1 MYCGNNTIS
10 SLVGY
15 EKHTIS
21 FLVGGGHFNLVT
33 VLRLL
38 MSQWSWFCIY
48 SIICVIPTQYN
59 NTATLLSLQNIV
71 TGGVGGGGAG
81 HYRKSVKRSTL
92 YHLMILVIFSL
103 KIVVIMIMQVCIYSQ
118 VTIVS
123 FRVQH
128 VQKQMNPQ
136 GFLVCL
142 SWILERCTNSW
153 IRSAMYMLKH
163 TMWIHHYSHYWGWNM
178 RNITIHFHFIK
189 IITRGHKCHS

>member
-1 MYCGNNTIS
+1 MNEFCYSVRAYISSHWRSRCPYILLQAVYCGNNTIS

-92 YHLMILVIFSL
+92 YHLLDDSCNFFLLKLKSSDHDHASL
-103 KIVVIMIMQVCIYSQ
+103 
-118 VTIVS
+118 
-123 FRVQH
+123 
-128 VQKQMNPQ
+128 
-136 GFLVCL
+136 
-142 SWILERCTNSW
+142 
-153 IRSAMYMLKH
+153 
-163 TMWIHHYSHYWGWNM
+163 YW
-178 RNITIHFHFIK
+178 
-189 IITRGHKCHS
+189 